1 MLPTFSQTLTLKN
14 EFETAAQTSK
24 ELKKME
30 LDGAFCKEKKTQILI
45 DRFNF
50 FLSSLNLKKKNGGE
64 NDSSKEK

>member
-1 MLPTFSQTLTLKN
+1 
-14 EFETAAQTSK
+14 
-24 ELKKME
+24 ME